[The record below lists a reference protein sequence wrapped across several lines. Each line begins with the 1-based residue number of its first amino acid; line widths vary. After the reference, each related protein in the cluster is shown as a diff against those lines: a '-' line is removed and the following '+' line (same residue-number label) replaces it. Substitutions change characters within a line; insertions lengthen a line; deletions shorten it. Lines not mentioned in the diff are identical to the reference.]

1 MANAVK
7 RTLKIIKVLAGQSLH
22 GMTPS
27 EIATQIKDSNVN
39 CHRSLQDLI
48 SEGFA
53 VQYEHN
59 GRYALSTACLAI
71 VTAYNL
77 EMAQAQERIHSI
89 QQRVTAQAHQYLDQ

>member
-1 MANAVK
+1 MSNSSI

-27 EIATQIKDSNVN
+27 EIAKAIGDSNVN

-53 VQYEHN
+53 VQYAHN
-59 GRYALSTACLAI
+59 QRYALSTACLAI
-71 VTAYNL
+71 ATAYNL
-77 EMAQAQERIHSI
+77 EMTQTQERIQSI
-89 QQRVTAQAHQYLDQ
+89 QQRVNAQAYQYLD